1 MHRLLSL
8 WLAISLL
15 GYSSAWAMDLHG
27 SVPGAEQSVQQL
39 LDLDGGELDQQADP
53 SIETDCDHC
62 CHGISHLLALSPS
75 GMLTLYSQSSDAHRS
90 QPVLFLS
97 RSLSPDLRP
106 PIA

>member
-1 MHRLLSL
+1 MRRLLSL

-15 GYSSAWAMDLHG
+15 AYSSAWAMDLHG
-27 SVPGAEQSVQQL
+27 SVSGAEQSVQQL
-39 LDLDGGELDQQADP
+39 SDLANGEPDQQTDV

-62 CHGISHLLALSPS
+62 CHGASHLLALSPN
-75 GMLTLYSQSSDAHRS
+75 GLPTLYSQSSDAQHS
-90 QPVLFLS
+90 QPVLFVS

>member
-1 MHRLLSL
+1 MHRLLPL
-8 WLAISLL
+8 WLVISLL

-27 SVPGAEQSVQQL
+27 SVSGADQSVQQL
-39 LDLDGGELDQQADP
+39 FDLDDGELQQQTEQ

-62 CHGISHLLALSPS
+62 CHGMSHLIALSPN
-75 GMLTLYSQSSDAHRS
+75 GIPAVYSQSSDAHRS